1 MPLGEVRMSKPP
13 GTSHFTGCKT
23 QHTSLPG
30 SSLLQ
35 EALPDCLDS
44 LEFCRKL
51 LGGGGRSQ
59 GNRRDPREAGQMEGR
74 IVREDRGSAQNVWE
88 SVEQDGKSGR
98 CGLES
103 WLKLTYSL
111 TLSR

>member
-1 MPLGEVRMSKPP
+1 MSKPT
-13 GTSHFTGCKT
+13 GTSHFTGCET

-44 LEFCRKL
+44 LGSCRKL
-51 LGGGGRSQ
+51 LRGGGRSP
-59 GNRRDPREAGQMEGR
+59 GNNRDPREAGQMQGR

-88 SVEQDGKSGR
+88 SAEQDGKSGR

-103 WLKLTYSL
+103 WLKLTCSV